1 MPKDEAVD
9 AAAIQDAANAMCD
22 AITALPGILAQ
33 ALAGRGDAP
42 PAAEPV
48 PPRPRDLRDRRVPD
62 FWEHDPAAWFQVLD
76 DHFSTATTPLTQLAK
91 FKILLP
97 LLTAPAVKKSL
108 VLSLLLQTLYMHRPG
123 RP

>member
-76 DHFSTATTPLTQLAK
+76 CLLYTSPSPRDLSTSRMPSSA
-91 FKILLP
+91 
-97 LLTAPAVKKSL
+97 
-108 VLSLLLQTLYMHRPG
+108 
-123 RP
+123 